1 MTKTLTLDIV
11 SAEQTVFSGEAAM
24 VIVTGIMGELGIM
37 PGHSPLLTAVKPGQI
52 RIKKAKSEA
61 QEEELFYI
69 SGGMLEVQPDVVTI
83 MADTV
88 VRAEDLDEAAA
99 ADAQEKAQEAMKE
112 AGKGSQQ
119 NKSDALTQM
128 AESSAMLRVIKE
140 LRNMRS

>member
-24 VIVTGIMGELGIM
+24 VVVTGVLGELGIM
-37 PGHSPLLTAVKPGQI
+37 PGHSPLLTSVKPGQI
-52 RIKKAKSEA
+52 RIVKSKSEA

-99 ADAQEKAQEAMKE
+99 ADAQEKAEEAMKE
-112 AGKGSQQ
+112 ASKNSQQ
-119 NKSDALTQM
+119 DKALALSQM

-140 LRNMRS
+140 LQKMRS

>member
-11 SAEQTVFSGEAAM
+11 SAEQAVFSGEATM
-24 VIVTGIMGELGIM
+24 IVVTGIMGELGIM
-37 PGHSPLLTAVKPGQI
+37 PGHSPLLTALKPGQI
-52 RIKKAKSEA
+52 RIKKPKNEA

-69 SGGMLEVQPDVVTI
+69 SGGMLEVQPTVVTI

-88 VRAEDLDEAAA
+88 VRAEDIDEEAAA
-99 ADAQEKAQEAMKE
+99 EAQEKAKEAMKE

-119 NKSDALTQM
+119 DKSVVLTQM

-140 LRNMRS
+140 LQKLRS

>member
-11 SAEQTVFSGEAAM
+11 SAERTVFSGEAAM

-52 RIKKAKSEA
+52 RIKKTKSDA

-119 NKSDALTQM
+119 DKSQVLTQM

-140 LRNMRS
+140 LRNMRG